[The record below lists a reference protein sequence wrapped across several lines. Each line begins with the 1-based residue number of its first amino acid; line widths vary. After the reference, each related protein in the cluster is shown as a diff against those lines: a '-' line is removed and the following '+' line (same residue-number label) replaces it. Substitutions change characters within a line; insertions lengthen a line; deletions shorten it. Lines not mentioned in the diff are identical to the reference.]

1 MGYYTR
7 YTLEA
12 KNVNQEQ
19 IDSIVEWL
27 KKKDLIGYAFDSDL
41 WSDLDNKTV
50 TFWPYD
56 ECKWYDAETD
66 IEELGRLMPDVTFK
80 LTGSGED
87 DDDYWNFYV
96 KGEQTE
102 LVQAVMPPPKTIKW

>member
-27 KKKDLIGYAFDSDL
+27 KKKDLLGYAFDHAPLSDPY
-41 WSDLDNKTV
+41 NKTV
-50 TFWPYD
+50 TFWSYD

-66 IEELGRLMPDVTFK
+66 IEELGRLMPDITFK

-87 DDDYWNFYV
+87 DGDYWHFYV
-96 KGEQTE
+96 KGEQSE
-102 LVQAVMPPPKTIKW
+102 LVRAVMPPPKTIKW